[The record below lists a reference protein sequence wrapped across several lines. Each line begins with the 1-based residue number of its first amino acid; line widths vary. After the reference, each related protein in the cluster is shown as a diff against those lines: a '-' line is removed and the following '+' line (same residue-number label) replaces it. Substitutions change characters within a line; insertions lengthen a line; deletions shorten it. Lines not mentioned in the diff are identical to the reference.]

1 MGYTIMSDV
10 NEFNVSLNQFVL
22 REYNTDE
29 LKQREKEIN
38 NSPVYSS
45 TEIELDQKI
54 ISSLNKLQSLGLT
67 LDEAKVILGL

>member
-1 MGYTIMSDV
+1 MSDV